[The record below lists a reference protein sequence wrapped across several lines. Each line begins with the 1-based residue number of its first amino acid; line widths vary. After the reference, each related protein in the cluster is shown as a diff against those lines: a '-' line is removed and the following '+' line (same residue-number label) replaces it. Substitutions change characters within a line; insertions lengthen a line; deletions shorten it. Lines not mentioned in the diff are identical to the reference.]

1 MLRTISSCL
10 LTCLKTSNC
19 EAKDIQYKDCEN
31 HPQQQMPGQT
41 APAPQPGQMNNRF
54 LQPVQECEM
63 MLQDILADLRRDPW
77 PVSTG
82 KRPLRASGAAL
93 SIAIGLLEVRCSG

>member
-1 MLRTISSCL
+1 
-10 LTCLKTSNC
+10 
-19 EAKDIQYKDCEN
+19 
-31 HPQQQMPGQT
+31 MPGQT

-93 SIAIGLLEVRCSG
+93 SIAIGLLEVRFRLTYIRSISQSQRDSGPEI